1 MKKNKSVYIT
11 PHVGGLS
18 KESVETTDKFILNK
32 FLKSYEKIKSYLFL
46 SYAKIIMVI
55 SKQLKRWHISVQK
68 MGQK

>member
-32 FLKSYEKIKSYLFL
+32 FLKSYEKK
-46 SYAKIIMVI
+46 
-55 SKQLKRWHISVQK
+55 
-68 MGQK
+68 